1 MMPNQNQSQ
10 DSFEEI
16 LIEAI
21 DCGLLILGESAR
33 KSIYFH
39 LDQDFSLQKQKIP
52 ENPEALENA
61 LESIF
66 GVGALVI
73 EISILKNLASKL
85 GLKFE
90 ERKSFN
96 FTDSVNKVRKMWLSK
111 NETQAQ
117 LSCIT

>member
-1 MMPNQNQSQ
+1 MPSYNQGQ

-16 LIEAI
+16 LIEAV
-21 DCGLLILGESAR
+21 DCGLLILVESAR

-39 LDQDFSLQKQKIP
+39 LDQDFSLHKQKIP
-52 ENPEALENA
+52 ETPEALKNA

-66 GVGALVI
+66 GVGAFVI
-73 EISILKNLASKL
+73 EISILKNLTAKL

-90 ERKSFN
+90 EKKSFN
-96 FTDSVNKVRKMWLSK
+96 FVDSVNKVRKMWLSK

-117 LSCIT
+117 LSCTT

>member
-1 MMPNQNQSQ
+1 MADENQGQ
-10 DSFEEI
+10 DTFEKI
-16 LIEAI
+16 LSEAV
-21 DCGLLILGESAR
+21 DNGLMILGESAK

-39 LDQDFSLQKQKIP
+39 LDQDFSLQKEKIP

-73 EISILKNLASKL
+73 EISILKNLTSKL

-90 ERKSFN
+90 ERKSFS
-96 FTDSVNKVRKMWLSK
+96 FTDSINKVRKMWLSK

-117 LSCIT
+117 LSCTT

>member
-1 MMPNQNQSQ
+1 VADENQGQ
-10 DSFEEI
+10 DTFEKI
-16 LIEAI
+16 LSEAV
-21 DCGLLILGESAR
+21 DNGLMILGESAR

-39 LDQDFSLQKQKIP
+39 LDQDFSLQKEKIS

-73 EISILKNLASKL
+73 EISILKNLASKV

-90 ERKSFN
+90 EKKSFN
-96 FTDSVNKVRKMWLSK
+96 FVDSVNRVRKMWLTK
-111 NETQAQ
+111 NQTQSQ
-117 LSCIT
+117 LPWVT

>member
-10 DSFEEI
+10 DYFEEI

-61 LESIF
+61 LETIF

-73 EISILKNLASKL
+73 EISILKNLTSKL

-111 NETQAQ
+111 NEIRAQ
-117 LSCIT
+117 LSCTT

>member
-1 MMPNQNQSQ
+1 MADENQGQ
-10 DSFEEI
+10 DTFEKI
-16 LIEAI
+16 LSEAV
-21 DCGLLILGESAR
+21 DNGLMILGESAR

-39 LDQDFSLQKQKIP
+39 LDQDFSLQKEKIP

-73 EISILKNLASKL
+73 EISILKNLTAKL

-111 NETQAQ
+111 NNVQAQ
-117 LSCIT
+117 LSCTT

>member
-1 MMPNQNQSQ
+1 VPRYNQSQ
-10 DSFEEI
+10 ESFEEI
-16 LIEAI
+16 LIEAV
-21 DCGLLILGESAR
+21 DSGLLILGESAR

-39 LDQDFSLQKQKIP
+39 LDRDFSLQKQKIP

-73 EISILKNLASKL
+73 EISILKNLTAKL
-85 GLKFE
+85 GLEFE

-117 LSCIT
+117 LSCTT